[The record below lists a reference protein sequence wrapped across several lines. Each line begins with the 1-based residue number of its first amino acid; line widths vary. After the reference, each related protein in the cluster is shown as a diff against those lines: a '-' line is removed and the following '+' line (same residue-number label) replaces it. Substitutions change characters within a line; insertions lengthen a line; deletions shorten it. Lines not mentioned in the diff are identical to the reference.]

1 MKVKTKNN
9 RSLVAILVV
18 LLLAF
23 VGTTIAYHTSKGDF
37 MNVFRTIFDQWTVTE
52 EFVSPNDWSQCQ
64 RIPKT
69 ITATNTGNSSV
80 GVRIKYEEYWKR
92 AGSTSTTHDTELPLQ
107 VNGQNLAVVKLNTNN
122 DWELRNDGYY
132 YYTRPLEPYSTTST
146 FMDFVEYNCDAN
158 IVVSDNTCET
168 VNGQT
173 VCTQNDYNYDG
184 AQYHLYATVEL
195 TDEPETYNVTKPTET
210 TLVTGTTLNL
220 RMKEL
225 ANPNQSF
232 SGTGT
237 ADSNIRSIKM
247 ASSLPANF
255 EPTWKNEFQYY
266 YGSPVVYG
274 WFDSSTGTF
283 YFYTEADYIKTHT
296 DMRWAFQE
304 FDSLTDI
311 SGLANWHTEA
321 STQMNSLFSGCDSLT
336 SIDSLRYW
344 DVSNVTTLAYAFYG
358 DTNLSNISGLT
369 NWHTGKV
376 TNMECLFYNNSSLTN
391 LDAVANWDTS
401 SVETLGWLLWGSSS
415 LTNLNGLRHWDT
427 SNVTAINSTFNGCT
441 SLTDI
446 SGIANWDTSNVTN
459 MGYIMRAVP
468 VTNLTALINWDIRN
482 VQYLDHAF
490 REMPNLKNLN
500 GLKNWDTRSV
510 ETLNSTFYA
519 NTSLEDISGL
529 ANWNTGN
536 VTNISWMFGSSRS
549 DDEHNISTLSPLMRW
564 DVHKVTNAS
573 CAFYS
578 MSTKL
583 YNLDG
588 LQNWQVGSFTDTSW
602 MFANNTSAL
611 SDISQLANWDMSNV
625 TDLNHMFSGDYS
637 VNGSSLNRWT
647 IRSDAD
653 TSWAFTDT
661 IADKPAW
668 YQG

>member
-37 MNVFRTIFDQWTVTE
+37 MNAFRTIFDQWTVTE

-195 TDEPETYNVTKPTET
+195 TDEPETYNIAKKRKT
-210 TLVTGTTLNL
+210 TMTWGANINY
-220 RMKEL
+220 RIKSI
-225 ANPNQSF
+225 ANPGQSF
-232 SGTGT
+232 DNTGVVDT
-237 ADSNIRSIKM
+237 KVRAIKT
-247 ASSLPANF
+247 ASSLPADF
-255 EPTWKNEFQYY
+255 EPTSMNKFSVNYNE
-266 YGSPVVYG
+266 PEIRG
-274 WFDSSTGTF
+274 WFEESTGTF
-283 YFYTEADYIKTHT
+283 YFYTEADYIEAPA
-296 DMRWAFQE
+296 DMGWTFQE

-311 SGLANWHTEA
+311 SGLANWDT
-321 STQMNSLFSGCDSLT
+321 SKVTTMNSLFSGCDSLT
-336 SIDSLRYW
+336 NIDGLRYW
-344 DVSNVTTLAYAFYG
+344 DTSNVTTLAYAFYG
-358 DTNLSNISGLT
+358 DGNLSNISGLA

-376 TNMECLFYNNSSLTN
+376 TTIQSLFYHNSSLTN
-391 LDAVANWDTS
+391 VDAIADWDTS
-401 SVETLGWLLWGSSS
+401 SVEAMGWLFCGATS
-415 LTNLNGLRHWDT
+415 LTNLNGLRHWNT
-427 SNVTAINSTFNGCT
+427 GSATAINSAFNGCT

-446 SGIANWDTSNVTN
+446 SGIANWNTSNVTN
-459 MGYIMRAVP
+459 MGFLLRLAAVEN
-468 VTNLTALINWDIRN
+468 VDALVKWDVHN
-482 VQYLDHAF
+482 VQYLDSAF
-490 REMPNLKNLN
+490 KEMPNLKNIN
-500 GLKNWDTRSV
+500 GLKNWNTRSV
-510 ETLNSTFYA
+510 TTLSSTFYGDLKLA
-519 NTSLEDISGL
+519 DISGL
-529 ANWNTGN
+529 TNWNTGN
-536 VTNISWMFGSSRS
+536 VTALDWLFGTGGADR
-549 DDEHNISTLSPLMRW
+549 NPYLATLAPLKDW
-564 DVHKVTNAS
+564 DVQKVTTIY
-573 CAFYS
+573 CAFYGLS
-578 MSTKL
+578 NIK
-583 YNLDG
+583 NLDG
-588 LQNWQVGSFTDTSW
+588 LQDWQTNSLQDLGW
-602 MFANNTSAL
+602 AFANMDDNLTN
-611 SDISQLANWDMSNV
+611 ISQIAGWNLSSV
-625 TDLNHMFSGDYS
+625 TNISRLFSGDPNA
-637 VNGSSLNRWT
+637 NGSALNGWT
-647 IRSDAD
+647 VPSGASMDY
-653 TSWAFTDT
+653 AFTGS
-661 IADKPAW
+661 DKPSW